1 MICSMRPASWLLT
14 LCLMAGCG
22 KPLTSAGATVIT
34 PPSGVGAGTAWL
46 VCGTRP
52 PDGAIPIAR
61 YHRCR
66 IVALVEP
73 GPEPIGE
80 PLGPVE
86 HLRKVDPAVLV
97 KAMAR
102 YKQLHV
108 RAHLGQGPSSQ
119 GYDPSPPL
127 QVGCSSRGF
136 EWDLDCPHAAIPAL
150 LAHPSIGAVTPYNRP
165 YVRWR

>member
-1 MICSMRPASWLLT
+1 
-14 LCLMAGCG
+14 MAGCG
-22 KPLTSAGATVIT
+22 RPLTPSGSTVTT
-34 PPSGVGAGTAWL
+34 PPSGLGAETAWL
-46 VCGTRP
+46 VCRTLP
-52 PDGAIPIAR
+52 PAGAILIAR

-97 KAMAR
+97 KAMAK

-108 RAHLGQGPSSQ
+108 RAYFTKRASH
-119 GYDPSPPL
+119 DPDPPPI
-127 QVGCSSRGF
+127 QVGCASRGF

-150 LAHPSIGAVTPYNRP
+150 LAHPGIETVTLWNRP